1 MEGGKIFGS
10 GSRTPVAIT
19 LLIRNP
25 DKAGAC
31 QLFYHDIGD
40 YLDREQKL
48 AIVAHFHSI
57 AAISWKTIAPNDS
70 HDWINQRDPAFDS
83 FIPLGDKQEPNTE
96 TVFNLYSRGIATS
109 RDTWCYNFSQEST
122 ISNMNRMI
130 DFYNSQV
137 DQYQSLTGQKPEVE
151 QFLDND
157 PTRISWSRGLKSDL
171 GRLKKYS
178 FDPESIFSGI
188 YRPYCKQW
196 VYFNRNF
203 NDMVYQMPK
212 IFPIAPVEN
221 LAICVNGLGGNK
233 QASSLIV
240 NLLSDLNMLEAGA
253 QCFPLYTYEKLSE
266 LGSLFATNPSASGYS
281 RKDNIPDSILHKF
294 QTHYKTPD
302 LTKEDIFYYIY
313 GILHSPEYKTRFAA
327 DLKKMLPRIPLA
339 ASFTAFSTAGRNL
352 AHWHLNY
359 ETIEPYPLEEIHTQL
374 LLEDTDY
381 RVHKMIFAKQRVN
394 GKLVADKTTI
404 IYSNKITISGIP
416 IEAYDYKVC
425 DRSAIEWIIERYQIS
440 RDKDSGILNDPN
452 TWNPENPRY
461 ILDLLKR
468 IVRVSIETLKIV
480 NELPPLQEH

>member
-1 MEGGKIFGS
+1 M
-10 GSRTPVAIT
+10 
-19 LLIRNP
+19 
-25 DKAGAC
+25 
-31 QLFYHDIGD
+31 
-40 YLDREQKL
+40 
-48 AIVAHFHSI
+48 
-57 AAISWKTIAPNDS
+57 
-70 HDWINQRDPAFDS
+70 
-83 FIPLGDKQEPNTE
+83 GDKQEPNTE

-221 LAICVNGLGGNK
+221 LAICVTGIGAGKDFSALMTNAIPNLHFLDTS
-233 QASSLIV
+233 QA
-240 NLLSDLNMLEAGA
+240 
-253 QCFPLYTYEKLSE
+253 FPLYTYEKLSE

-416 IEAYDYKVC
+416 LEAYDYKVC

-452 TWNPENPRY
+452 TWNPDNPRY

-468 IVRVSIETLKIV
+468 IVRVSLETLKIV

>member
-1 MEGGKIFGS
+1 
-10 GSRTPVAIT
+10 
-19 LLIRNP
+19 
-25 DKAGAC
+25 
-31 QLFYHDIGD
+31 
-40 YLDREQKL
+40 
-48 AIVAHFHSI
+48 
-57 AAISWKTIAPNDS
+57 
-70 HDWINQRDPAFDS
+70 
-83 FIPLGDKQEPNTE
+83 
-96 TVFNLYSRGIATS
+96 
-109 RDTWCYNFSQEST
+109 
-122 ISNMNRMI
+122 
-130 DFYNSQV
+130 
-137 DQYQSLTGQKPEVE
+137 
-151 QFLDND
+151 
-157 PTRISWSRGLKSDL
+157 
-171 GRLKKYS
+171 
-178 FDPESIFSGI
+178 
-188 YRPYCKQW
+188 
-196 VYFNRNF
+196 
-203 NDMVYQMPK
+203 MVYQMPK

-221 LAICVNGLGGNK
+221 LAIGIPGIGGTRDFSTIITN
-233 QASSLIV
+233 IIP
-240 NLLSDLNMLEAGA
+240 DLNIFISAS
-253 QCFPLYTYEKLSE
+253 QFFPLYTYEKLSE
-266 LGSLFATNPSASGYS
+266 LGSLFATNSRSSGYS
-281 RKDNIPDSILHKF
+281 RKDNIPDSILQKF
-294 QTHYKTPD
+294 QTHYNNPN

-313 GILHSPEYKTRFAA
+313 GILHSTEYKTRFAA

-339 ASFTAFSTAGRNL
+339 ASFTAFSSAGRNL

-416 IEAYDYKVC
+416 LEAYDYKVC